1 MRPELAAAALLA
13 LAACASNAGETKTA
27 ASASANVLVAAPKSI
42 HFERKQLS
50 AEFFAEGATFGDL
63 DGDGVNDVIAGPYW
77 YPGPEFQFSW
87 PLYKPKAFDPAH
99 YSDNFF
105 AWTDHIDGDKWLD
118 IVVVGFPGKE
128 SYWLRNKYGGSLGG
142 EGWERCEIVES
153 VDNESPHYVDLT
165 GDGARELV
173 YMTGGRFTW
182 AERDRNDP
190 KAAWKEHSFSE
201 DYKLGPY
208 VHGLGVGDIDGDG
221 RKDVLWK
228 NGWFQQPESLAGDP
242 LWKHHDF
249 SFSAKH
255 GGAQM
260 LVYDVDGDGDND
272 VITSLA
278 AHEFG
283 LSWFEQVRDGGA
295 LTFVEHRFMD
305 DEPSDNAQGVC
316 CSELHALDLVDVD
329 GDGLKDV
336 VTGKRW
342 WSHGHKG
349 DPQPNI
355 KPGLYWFQL
364 VRGANGPEFV
374 AHLADDQSGVGTQ
387 VTAGDVDGDGLVDM
401 VVSNKRGTFVV
412 NQRRWT
418 DAERLAH
425 ENAAPTLDFENG
437 VRGWTAD
444 GDAFALQPIF
454 GDTVKARG
462 REPSLHE
469 GNCWIGGYEKLGDGS
484 TGTLTSNPIRIVEP
498 FASFLVGG
506 GGSPATRV
514 ELVLAENGEVI
525 FKSSGADFESMQRVV
540 ADLSKWRF
548 RPMRIRLVDEEK
560 GGWGH
565 LNFDDFRFHAER
577 PSFDAPKGVPS
588 IRPWDTVANA
598 GLTAQE
604 AAAAMTVPEGFH
616 VDVIAAEPDVHQ
628 PIALAIDDNGRLWV
642 AEAHTYPVRAPEG
655 QGKDNILVFEDAD
668 HDGSFEKRT
677 VFASGLNLVSGL
689 EIGFGG
695 VWVGAAPYLLF
706 IPDANG
712 DLVPDGEPKVL
723 LDGWGYED
731 THETL
736 NAFTWG
742 PDGWLYGCHGV
753 FTNSLVGK
761 PGTPKAERTPLN
773 AGVWRYHPVR
783 HEFEV
788 FAHGTS
794 NPWGV
799 DFDENGE
806 AFVTACVIP
815 HLFHIVQGGRYERQS
830 GSHFEKYTFDDI
842 KTIADH
848 RHYIGDTP
856 HSGNNRSA
864 EAGGGHAHCGLLIY
878 QGEQFPKE
886 YRGGL
891 FFENI
896 HGNRINHDVVEPK
909 GSGFVGKHKPD
920 LLLANDRW
928 FRGISFKEGPD
939 GSVYFIDWY
948 DTQACHWTDP
958 GIWDRTNGR
967 IYRLRYGELRTGVV
981 DVNSNSAG
989 SGLMSP
995 SENSWVA
1002 RRRLRQ
1008 LAERPEAHLGLV
1020 QELEFLVMHGFT
1032 GERWFSKAF
1041 ALCALHALGRL
1052 EDERDLYAHL
1062 SLHQDEQV
1070 RAWSVQLAL
1079 EDKRVGMELLGAL
1092 ESAARSDSSPI
1103 VRRYLASGLQRLP
1116 LAQRWEI
1123 AKNLAAHAEDNDD
1136 PNLPF
1141 LVWYGVEPLV
1151 AAEPA
1156 RALATFGSAK
1166 LEKVARF
1173 TVRRAAAEPAL
1184 HSSLVTHLTSFA
1196 DDSSL
1201 KWRLEES
1208 VKALGDQRGLVM
1220 PAAWPALRARIEAKN
1235 DAALSKLGAQ
1245 VALAFGDTTSLPELR
1260 RRMLDKSLSGAERSA
1275 ALNVLIEARDPVLK
1289 DSVKELL
1296 VDTGTRTAAIR
1307 AISLFD
1313 DSVTAQVAL
1322 AMYASAN
1329 QDERRELIDALT
1341 SRASFASLLLDAI
1354 EDQRVK
1360 RSDLGAF
1367 AARKIESFGDPK
1379 LSERLAVLWGT
1390 VKTTANDKLQRIAAL
1405 KQRLTPDVVA
1415 RGDRARGRELFSR
1428 TCQQCHTLFGTGGD
1442 VGPELTG
1449 ANRADLDYL
1458 LSNIVDPS
1466 GVVGQDYLSTMV
1478 WTHDERLVTGI
1489 LKEET
1494 DSSIVLRTER
1504 ERLVIPKSEI
1514 ESRRTS
1520 EVSTMPEG
1528 QLDTLQPDEIVNL
1541 IAYLQGASQANLRA
1555 TPLNAGR
1562 LFDGETLAYWRFAG
1576 DVWKVEGGEIVGR
1589 GELARNSFLAS
1600 ELELGDFT
1608 LEFEVK
1614 LVGDEGNSGVQFRS
1628 SVHDDGE
1635 VAGYQAD
1642 IGPGWW
1648 GKLYEEHGRA
1658 VLWDKSG
1665 ETHVKKGEWN
1675 RYAIEAKGSR
1685 IVTRLNGETCVDLD
1699 DPTGAR
1705 RGVIALQLHSGG
1717 KTEVR
1722 FRNFRLQVLD

>member
-1 MRPELAAAALLA
+1 MAWSRSTMRPERAAAALA
-13 LAACASNAGETKTA
+13 VLAACASNAGEPRSTVTEVE
-27 ASASANVLVAAPKSI
+27 SAPKSI
-42 HFERKQLS
+42 HFERKQIS
-50 AEFFAEGATFGDL
+50 SDFFAEGATFGDL
-63 DGDGVNDVIAGPYW
+63 DGDGVNDVIAGPWW
-77 YPGPEFQFSW
+77 YKGPEFEQRFE
-87 PLYKPKAFDPAH
+87 LYEPRAFDPAH

-105 AWTDHIDGDKWLD
+105 AWTDDLEDDGRLD
-118 IVVVGFPGKE
+118 IVVVAFPGKQA
-128 SYWLRNKYGGSLGG
+128 YWLHNPFGDSRLPSK
-142 EGWERCEIVES
+142 GWPRQQIAAS
-153 VDNESPHYVDLT
+153 VDNESPHYVDLV

-182 AERDRNDP
+182 AGRDTSLP
-190 KAAWKEHSFSE
+190 EAAWKEHPISE

-228 NGWFQQPESLAGDP
+228 NGWFQQPETLAGDP

-283 LSWFEQVRDGGA
+283 LAWFEQVRDGGA

-305 DEPSDNAQGVC
+305 DEPSDSAQGVC

-342 WSHGHKG
+342 WSHGHQG

-355 KPGLYWFQL
+355 RPGLYWFQL
-364 VRGANGPEFV
+364 VRGSSGPEFV

-387 VTAGDVDGDGLVDM
+387 VTTGDVDGDGLVDI

-425 ENAAPTLDFENG
+425 ENAAPTLDFESG
-437 VRGWTAD
+437 DVRGWTAD

-462 REPSLHE
+462 REASLHE
-469 GNCWIGGYEKLGDGS
+469 GKWWIGGYEKLGDGS
-484 TGTLTSNPIRIVEP
+484 TGTLTSNPIRIEAP

-506 GGSPATRV
+506 GSSPATRV

-540 ADLSKWRF
+540 ADLSKWRS
-548 RPMRIRLVDEEK
+548 RSMRIRLVDEEQ

-577 PSFDAPKGVPS
+577 PNFDAPKGVPL

-655 QGKDNILVFEDAD
+655 QGRDNILVFEDAD

-689 EIGFGG
+689 EVGFGG

-753 FTNSLVGK
+753 FTNSLVGL

-788 FAHGTS
+788 FSHGTS
-794 NPWGV
+794 NPWGI

-806 AFVTACVIP
+806 AFATACVIP
-815 HLFHIVQGGRYERQS
+815 HLFHIVQGGRYERQA
-830 GSHFEKYTFDDI
+830 GTHFNPYTFDDI

-848 RHYIGDTP
+848 RHYVGSNP
-856 HSGNNRSA
+856 HDGNHRSSD
-864 EAGGGHAHCGLLIY
+864 AGGGHAHCGLLIY
-878 QGEQFPKE
+878 KGEQFPKE

-948 DTQACHWTDP
+948 DKQACHWTDP

-967 IYRLRYGELRTGVV
+967 IYRLRYGDLSGASARVTQTEPNALAADAVAGPAILRQFHGDAWSLELR
-981 DVNSNSAG
+981 
-989 SGLMSP
+989 
-995 SENSWVA
+995 
-1002 RRRLRQ
+1002 
-1008 LAERPEAHLGLV
+1008 
-1020 QELEFLVMHGFT
+1020 
-1032 GERWFSKAF
+1032 
-1041 ALCALHALGRL
+1041 
-1052 EDERDLYAHL
+1052 RDGDAAATL
-1062 SLHQDEQV
+1062 STSTHSYE
-1070 RAWSVQLAL
+1070 RAWCVQLAL
-1079 EDKRVGMELLGAL
+1079 EDKQASVEFQRAL
-1092 ESAARSDSSPI
+1092 EVAAEKDPSPI

-1116 LAQRWEI
+1116 LEQRWEI
-1123 AKNLAAHAEDNDD
+1123 AKNLATHAEDDED
-1136 PNLPF
+1136 PNIPF

-1151 AAEPA
+1151 AADPA
-1156 RALATFGSAK
+1156 RALS
-1166 LEKVARF
+1166 LF
-1173 TVRRAAAEPAL
+1173 TKSRLALVRRNVVRRAAADPAL
-1184 HSSLVTHLTSFA
+1184 HGALVSHLSLPEQEWALA
-1196 DDSSL
+1196 
-1201 KWRLEES
+1201 WQLE
-1208 VKALGDQRGLVM
+1208 VAALALRDQRGLAM
-1220 PAAWPALRARIEAKN
+1220 PAGWPALRARIELGGELRALNAAAEIATAFGDTSSLDGLRRVVVDKRAPATERSRALATLADARDPQLVSLLPELLV
-1235 DAALSKLGAQ
+1235 DAATRAEALRAVGSVGDVVAAQ
-1245 VALAFGDTTSLPELR
+1245 VALALHESLTLE
-1260 RRMLDKSLSGAERSA
+1260 
-1275 ALNVLIEARDPVLK
+1275 
-1289 DSVKELL
+1289 
-1296 VDTGTRTAAIR
+1296 
-1307 AISLFD
+1307 
-1313 DSVTAQVAL
+1313 
-1322 AMYASAN
+1322 
-1329 QDERRELIDALT
+1329 ERRALVDALT
-1341 SRASFASLLLDAI
+1341 TRAEFASILLDALEARRI
-1354 EDQRVK
+1354 ERGEI
-1360 RSDLGAF
+1360 GAF
-1367 AARKIESFGDPK
+1367 AARKIESFGYDGLTARLNALWGSVRATPEAK
-1379 LSERLAVLWGT
+1379 QRSIASYRERLSLA
-1390 VKTTANDKLQRIAAL
+1390 
-1405 KQRLTPDVVA
+1405 VVA
-1415 RGDRARGRELFSR
+1415 AGDRARGREVFSR
-1428 TCQQCHTLFGTGGD
+1428 TCQQCHALFGVGGD

-1449 ANRADLDYL
+1449 ANRTDLEYL

-1466 GVVGQDYLSTMV
+1466 AVVGKDYLSTLV
-1478 WTHDERLVTGI
+1478 WTTDERLVSGI
-1489 LKEET
+1489 LREET
-1494 DSSIVLRTER
+1494 ASSLVLRTER
-1504 ERLVIPKSEI
+1504 ERVVIPKSEI

-1520 EVSTMPEG
+1520 ELSTMPEG
-1528 QLDTLQPDEIVNL
+1528 LLETLRPDEVVDL
-1541 IAYLQGASQANLRA
+1541 FAYLQGAAQANLLA
-1555 TPLNAGR
+1555 TPLNAAR
-1562 LFDGETLAYWRFAG
+1562 LFDGKTLEGWRFGG
-1576 DVWKVEGGEIVGR
+1576 DVWTVEDGEIVGR
-1589 GELARNSFLAS
+1589 GALERNSFLAS
-1600 ELELGDFT
+1600 ELELRDFR
-1608 LEFEVK
+1608 LEFEVR
-1614 LVGDEGNSGVQFRS
+1614 LVGDVGNSGVQFRS
-1628 SVHDDGE
+1628 AVRPDGD

-1648 GKLYEEHGRA
+1648 GKLYEEHGRGVLRDSTGESA
-1658 VLWDKSG
+1658 VKVD
-1665 ETHVKKGEWN
+1665 EWN
-1675 RYAIEAKGSR
+1675 RYEIEARGER
-1685 IVTRLNGETCVDLD
+1685 IVTRINGVPCVELA
-1699 DPTGAR
+1699 DPAGAR
-1705 RGVIALQLHSGG
+1705 AGVLALQLHSGAA
-1717 KTEVR
+1717 TEVR
-1722 FRNFRLQVLD
+1722 FRALQLTVLR

>member
-1 MRPELAAAALLA
+1 MRPELAAAATLAA
-13 LAACASNAGETKTA
+13 LAACASNAGETRALK
-27 ASASANVLVAAPKSI
+27 SKSSSNEAPRTI

-50 AEFFAEGATFGDL
+50 SDFFAEGATFGDL
-63 DGDGVNDVIAGPYW
+63 DGDGVNDVIAGPWW
-77 YPGPEFQFSW
+77 YKGPGFERRFE
-87 PLYKPKAFDPAH
+87 LYEPKAFDPAH

-105 AWTDHIDGDKWLD
+105 AWMDDVDGDKLLD
-118 IVVVGFPGKE
+118 IVVVAFPGKQA
-128 SYWLRNKYGGSLGG
+128 YWLRNPHSDFTLPPKA
-142 EGWERCEIVES
+142 WERREIAAS

-165 GDGARELV
+165 GDSARELV

-182 AERDRNDP
+182 AERDPKDP

-228 NGWFQQPESLAGDP
+228 NGWFQQPASLAGDP

-387 VTAGDVDGDGLVDM
+387 VTTGDVDGDGLVDM
-401 VVSNKRGTFVV
+401 VVSNKRGTFVL

-418 DAERLAH
+418 DIELFAH
-425 ENAAPTLDFENG
+425 LGAAPTLDFESG
-437 VRGWTAD
+437 DVCGWTAD

-540 ADLSKWRF
+540 ADLTQWRF
-548 RPMRIRLVDEEK
+548 RPIRIRLVDEEK

-565 LNFDDFRFHAER
+565 LNFDDFQFHAER
-577 PSFDAPKGVPS
+577 PNFDAPKGVPS

-598 GLTAQE
+598 GLTAE
-604 AAAAMTVPEGFH
+604 AAAAAMTVPEGFH

-628 PIALAIDDNGRLWV
+628 PIALAIDDNGRLWI

-655 QGKDNILVFEDAD
+655 QGRDNILVFEDAD

-815 HLFHIVQGGRYERQS
+815 HLFHIVQGGRYERQA

-878 QGEQFPKE
+878 KGEQFPKE

-896 HGNRINHDVVEPK
+896 HGNRVNHDVVEPK
-909 GSGFVGKHKPD
+909 GSGFVGKHAPD

-928 FRGISFKEGPD
+928 FRGISFKEDHD

-948 DTQACHWTDP
+948 DKQACHWTDP

-967 IYRLRYGELRTGVV
+967 IYRLRYEGPRSEEDRPQNPVVVGV
-981 DVNSNSAG
+981 DVIGKDKS
-989 SGLMSP
+989 
-995 SENSWVA
+995 
-1002 RRRLRQ
+1002 
-1008 LAERPEAHLGLV
+1008 
-1020 QELEFLVMHGFT
+1020 
-1032 GERWFSKAF
+1032 
-1041 ALCALHALGRL
+1041 
-1052 EDERDLYAHL
+1052 ERDTLKWGLQFRRATEDFLL
-1062 SLHQDEQV
+1062 SDSTAIECVEQSPHARV
-1070 RAWSVQLAL
+1070 RARAVQFAL
-1079 EDKRVGMELLGAL
+1079 EDKQASVELQRAMEV
-1092 ESAARSDSSPI
+1092 AAEKDPSPI

-1116 LAQRWEI
+1116 LEQRWEI

-1136 PNLPF
+1136 PNIPF

-1151 AAEPA
+1151 AADPA
-1156 RALATFGSAK
+1156 RALAMFGSAK

-1184 HSSLVTHLTSFA
+1184 HEALVKHLTSFA
-1196 DDSSL
+1196 DDASL

-1245 VALAFGDTTSLPELR
+1245 IALAFGDTTSLPELR

-1628 SVHDDGE
+1628 AVHDDGE

-1685 IVTRLNGETCVDLD
+1685 IVTRINGETCVDLD